1 MRNIIEDLNKI
12 FLKLLEPMNQN
23 QIYETIVSE
32 SIKLVKAEYGSILLA
47 QDGTLKR
54 VYTNSP
60 EYYQIKARRKGF
72 AYKAYKTH
80 RPFVL
85 GVKHI
90 KNMNPKIR
98 QMGIK
103 SIIAIPLSYR
113 NSSVGVLTFQSSRI
127 QHFTSKDLN
136 LLKLLGSFVS
146 QRIRNINL
154 LDETKKALETR
165 NQFISMAAHEFRTP
179 LTSINGYVQ
188 LLQNKFNSNSV
199 PRESKWVNE
208 LAFETSRLTSLVN
221 DLLEINKIQSGS
233 LNFVFKICSLTK
245 IVNAATESL
254 RFKFPGRKILFKSTL
269 KQNKDLVIGDYDRLV
284 QVIVN
289 LLDNALKFSE
299 KEVLINL
306 KNKSSYLTLT
316 IKDQG
321 AGIPKKDL
329 PKIFE
334 GFYKGHSGLRE
345 GMGLGLYIAK
355 NIVTS
360 HHGSL
365 EIYSAVDKGTT
376 VKLKLRRAKPTA

>member
-1 MRNIIEDLNKI
+1 
-12 FLKLLEPMNQN
+12 MNQN